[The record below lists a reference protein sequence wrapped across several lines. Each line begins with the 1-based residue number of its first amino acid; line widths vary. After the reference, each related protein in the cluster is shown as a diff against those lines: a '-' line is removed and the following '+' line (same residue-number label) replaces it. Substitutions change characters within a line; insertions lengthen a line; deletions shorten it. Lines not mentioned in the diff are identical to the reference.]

1 MSPRT
6 GRPPSNNPKKLST
19 RIRMDEEDI
28 SKLEFCCKVFGLTK
42 AEVIRKGIEK
52 MYQEALKK

>member
-1 MSPRT
+1 
-6 GRPPSNNPKKLST
+6 
-19 RIRMDEEDI
+19 MDEEDI